1 MDSDIFEYAVEGL
14 KRKKKITISVF
25 LVLCVSFSFLIYI
38 NSLMGSITK
47 TNDELLR
54 DLYGEW
60 NIGLQGGRTT
70 DGKWAQEQE
79 GYISCG
85 SSKNYGFISVNNKK
99 VGFGI
104 VDGGLISVGR
114 LGLTSGRWPE
124 NEFEIVMEADEL
136 LALGY
141 IDEIGQTVSLG
152 TFLYNN
158 ASSEE
163 LYYRDKYT
171 VVGILNEYTDI
182 WAIDSDGDAGFL
194 NAVITSDATIDC
206 INNRLIEEFNDDIT
220 LKSKTGYFIKFQKEK
235 IPGICEELDSLGR
248 KYIYNHNSEIQIE
261 HNNVLYSIII
271 IIVTVAATSIV
282 FMLGLSDM
290 VRSYSIMRSIG
301 ATKKQL
307 AKLILYET
315 VLLCLPAV
323 IPGTVFAVV
332 ALDLTLRLIVFS
344 GSVKIIIS
352 IPWLAIALDVILWA
366 GAVAATKFC
375 IYNVACKND
384 LSGRMQI
391 SHKKTGVYRILRT
404 AAGYL
409 ICICFGTITV
419 FIGIK
424 AEELTVAKNKVN
436 NTATYRILAID
447 YSSLPQDA
455 VESIGNIP
463 GVKNIYSCLRYMA
476 EYPEDYGYPGPEM
489 LYVIDDDGYT
499 EREFGRHGI
508 DTERFNN
515 GDIMVVCIPV
525 SGKNENPI
533 VPGKMKV
540 KILAGVGGMRAV
552 PLILDEIETDV
563 AVCYVPDTMFI
574 RDGLS
579 GAAGWSFASVRFLE
593 KHDLLSR
600 KDKVGYFIYAYH
612 DERADAVT
620 VDRAVAG
627 LCKEKGL
634 LFSSSRAQN
643 EAESR
648 VILQRLLKLL
658 FVGVGTETVTVFLLC
673 SLCALERQHSVRKYM
688 ILRSLGMSKKQWK
701 ISNLYKAAGNGAA
714 ALIGGWGLFGLMYG
728 ADLKDF
734 IVCNGNSGRVCI
746 CVSAVILFISVAI
759 RYSFGVGKR
768 RNSLLMNE

>member
-104 VDGGLISVGR
+104 VDGGLISDGR

-124 NEFEIVMEADEL
+124 NEFEIAMEADEL

-163 LYYRDKYT
+163 LYYKDKYT

-271 IIVTVAATSIV
+271 IIVTVAAAGIV

-391 SHKKTGVYRILRT
+391 SHKKTGAYRILRT

-424 AEELTVAKNKVN
+424 AEDLTVAKNKVN
-436 NTATYRILAID
+436 NTAHAPR
-447 YSSLPQDA
+447 
-455 VESIGNIP
+455 
-463 GVKNIYSCLRYMA
+463 
-476 EYPEDYGYPGPEM
+476 
-489 LYVIDDDGYT
+489 
-499 EREFGRHGI
+499 
-508 DTERFNN
+508 
-515 GDIMVVCIPV
+515 
-525 SGKNENPI
+525 
-533 VPGKMKV
+533 
-540 KILAGVGGMRAV
+540 
-552 PLILDEIETDV
+552 
-563 AVCYVPDTMFI
+563 
-574 RDGLS
+574 
-579 GAAGWSFASVRFLE
+579 
-593 KHDLLSR
+593 
-600 KDKVGYFIYAYH
+600 
-612 DERADAVT
+612 
-620 VDRAVAG
+620 
-627 LCKEKGL
+627 
-634 LFSSSRAQN
+634 
-643 EAESR
+643 
-648 VILQRLLKLL
+648 
-658 FVGVGTETVTVFLLC
+658 
-673 SLCALERQHSVRKYM
+673 
-688 ILRSLGMSKKQWK
+688 
-701 ISNLYKAAGNGAA
+701 
-714 ALIGGWGLFGLMYG
+714 
-728 ADLKDF
+728 
-734 IVCNGNSGRVCI
+734 
-746 CVSAVILFISVAI
+746 
-759 RYSFGVGKR
+759 
-768 RNSLLMNE
+768 